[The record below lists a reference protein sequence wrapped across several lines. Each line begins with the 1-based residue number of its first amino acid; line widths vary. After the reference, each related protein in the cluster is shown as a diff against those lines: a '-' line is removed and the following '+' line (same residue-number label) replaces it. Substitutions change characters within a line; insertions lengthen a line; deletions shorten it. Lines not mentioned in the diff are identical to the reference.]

1 LRQTANYYA
10 EHAAD
15 LMANTNKVN
24 QSLWDA
30 WAQGLFND
38 GLDEFI
44 INVSQMGLPVAPLR
58 NDASHIREKAQK
70 IIQTQT
76 ELATRMAL
84 ANPGNTLQRT
94 FLKFMRLC
102 EIVLPLTA
110 MLWVGYKVFMGYYV
124 SNMTDNHYLGVDFT
138 IHSGLLIAVTWLIP
152 YFILKKLQPSLRK
165 SALKGLN
172 KGLVIAFGIIESEVL
187 TIIEKFIKQHAE
199 QVSQLSILIEQCSKT
214 DGDQTLSIANDSP
227 LHRMLMH

>member
-1 LRQTANYYA
+1 
-10 EHAAD
+10 
-15 LMANTNKVN
+15 
-24 QSLWDA
+24 
-30 WAQGLFND
+30 
-38 GLDEFI
+38 
-44 INVSQMGLPVAPLR
+44 
-58 NDASHIREKAQK
+58 
-70 IIQTQT
+70 
-76 ELATRMAL
+76 
-84 ANPGNTLQRT
+84 
-94 FLKFMRLC
+94 MRLC

-124 SNMTDNHYLGVDFT
+124 SNMTDNHYLGIDFT

-172 KGLVIAFGIIESEVL
+172 KGLAFAFGIIESEVL

-199 QVSQLSILIEQCSKT
+199 QVSQLSLLIEQCSKT

>member
-1 LRQTANYYA
+1 
-10 EHAAD
+10 
-15 LMANTNKVN
+15 
-24 QSLWDA
+24 
-30 WAQGLFND
+30 
-38 GLDEFI
+38 
-44 INVSQMGLPVAPLR
+44 
-58 NDASHIREKAQK
+58 
-70 IIQTQT
+70 
-76 ELATRMAL
+76 MAL

-172 KGLVIAFGIIESEVL
+172 KGLVIAFGIIENEVL

-199 QVSQLSILIEQCSKT
+199 QVSQLSLLIEQCSKT